1 MMKHSLVLFLTLL
14 IAGVMVAGCTGT
26 QGPAASPSATPAI
39 PAVTAAATPV
49 ATTAQVKPSFT
60 LGDAYLAES
69 YSFQSESDVVVREF
83 RVDNP
88 AWGIEFD
95 VLPLNDNTIYCW
107 FEMKVTN
114 VNTGQT
120 DTYGYGRNNGF
131 DLKNQIPMYTTGPYK
146 LEMKGNR
153 VKVDVTAAKRH
164 P

>member
-1 MMKHSLVLFLTLL
+1 MMKHSVLVILALV
-14 IAGVMVAGCTGT
+14 IGGVMVAGCT
-26 QGPAASPSATPAI
+26 QSTPV
-39 PAVTAAATPV
+39 PVVTPTPTMVPTPV
-49 ATTAQVKPSFT
+49 ATTVEPQVRPSFAM
-60 LGDAYLAES
+60 GDHYLQKS
-69 YSFQSESDVVVREF
+69 ITFQSEKEIVVEQF

-88 AWGIEFD
+88 SWGIEFD

-114 VNTGQT
+114 IDTNQSE
-120 DTYGYGRNNGF
+120 TYGYGRDNGF

-153 VKVDVTAAKRH
+153 VKVDVTAAKRN

>member
-1 MMKHSLVLFLTLL
+1 MKHRLFVILALV
-14 IAGVMVAGCTGT
+14 IAGVIIAGCT
-26 QGPAASPSATPAI
+26 QSPAVPIATPTSN
-39 PAVTAAATPV
+39 AVATPMAPTV
-49 ATTAQVKPSFT
+49 QSRPSFT
-60 LGDAYLAES
+60 MGDHYLQKS
-69 YSFQSESDVVVREF
+69 YSFQSEKDVFVEQF

-95 VLPLNDNTIYCW
+95 VLPLNDDTIYCW

-114 VNTGQT
+114 VDNGQSQI
-120 DTYGYGRNNGF
+120 YGYGRENGF

-153 VKVDVTAAKRH
+153 VKVDVTAAKRN